1 MCKGNIVARSFW
13 DLLRRSSGGAFVAV
27 VALAMLGQDVAAQER
42 RTILAERY
50 VPTIWV
56 DPDGC
61 EHWVMDDGAEGYGDN
76 RLRRDGTPVCRY
88 GPACA
93 VFETDQLFATDQWR
107 ISDAGKRRLASFF
120 RQADAKSFVISGHT
134 DSVASDAY
142 NIALSQRRANAVA
155 AVAVQTGV
163 HVREVRWYG
172 ERNPVANN
180 ETAAGRQ
187 KNRRVE
193 VECITAIERGAK

>member
-1 MCKGNIVARSFW
+1 MSFYRN
-13 DLLRRSSGGAFVAV
+13 LQKLCGGVSAV
-27 VALAMLGQDVAAQER
+27 VLALPMLAQDLAAQS
-42 RTILAERY
+42 TPIGKTERY

-76 RLRRDGTPVCRY
+76 RLRRDGTPICRIN
-88 GPACA
+88 PPCA
-93 VFETDQLFATDQWR
+93 IFGTDQLFATDRWKLSR
-107 ISDAGKRRLASFF
+107 DSRKRLAAFF
-120 RQADAKSFVISGHT
+120 RQADAKAFVISGHT

-142 NIALSQRRANAVA
+142 NLGLSERRARAVA
-155 AVAVQTGV
+155 EVAESVGGKI
-163 HVREVRWYG
+163 REIRWYG

-180 ETAAGRQ
+180 ETAPGRQ

-193 VECITAIERGAK
+193 IECLSRIGAGS

>member
-1 MCKGNIVARSFW
+1 MRKMAGIT
-13 DLLRRSSGGAFVAV
+13 L
-27 VALAMLGQDVAAQER
+27 VALVSVSMLGQDLAAQET
-42 RTILAERY
+42 RTIVGERY

-76 RLRRDGTPVCRY
+76 RLRRDGTPVCRS

-93 VFETDQLFATDQWR
+93 VFESDQMFATDQWR
-107 ISDAGKRRLASFF
+107 LSQGSRARLADFF
-120 RQADAKSFVISGHT
+120 RQTNASSFVISGHT

-142 NIALSQRRANAVA
+142 NMALSQRRANSVA
-155 AVAVQTGV
+155 EVARQVGARVQ
-163 HVREVRWYG
+163 EVRWYG
-172 ERNPVANN
+172 ERNPVADNA
-180 ETAAGRQ
+180 TAAGRQ

-193 VECITAIERGAK
+193 IECIG

>member
-1 MCKGNIVARSFW
+1 MSFHRK
-13 DLLRRSSGGAFVAV
+13 LHNLCGSLSIA
-27 VALAMLGQDVAAQER
+27 ALALPLAAQDVAAQSNGIGK
-42 RTILAERY
+42 TERY

-76 RLRRDGTPVCRY
+76 RLRRDGTPVCRF
-88 GPACA
+88 GPPCA
-93 VFETDQLFATDQWR
+93 IFGTDQLFATDQWKLSR
-107 ISDAGKRRLASFF
+107 ESRQRLAAFF
-120 RQADAKSFVISGHT
+120 RNADAKIFVISGHT

-142 NIALSQRRANAVA
+142 NLALSERRARAVA
-155 AVAVQTGV
+155 EVAASVGGKI
-163 HVREVRWYG
+163 REIRWYG
-172 ERNPVANN
+172 ERNPVASN

-193 VECITAIERGAK
+193 VECLSRIGAGS